1 MTPIFIGFTKV
12 VTVLEIK
19 NLFFGIFCLACFM
32 SGTSQAAGGA
42 LPKFENYKVENVY
55 MGKSS
60 KVILSTPEA
69 RNYRTILREASKGTV
84 NYSGE
89 FVLTYWG
96 CGCCC
101 RSAAIVSLK
110 TGRVLFFPDA
120 ITQPPADINED
131 VLQFRP
137 DSRLLIVVGQ
147 LGEEGGK
154 DDFGRHYF
162 ELKNGKFQ
170 KIHFTPL
177 PTLSREEFRSRM
189 YKGIDDAIRT
199 PEQKK

>member
-1 MTPIFIGFTKV
+1 MFVIRNIV
-12 VTVLEIK
+12 
-19 NLFFGIFCLACFM
+19 FGILCLAFFIASTCR
-32 SGTSQAAGGA
+32 AAGGA
-42 LPKFENYKVENVY
+42 VPRFENYKIDKIY
-55 MGKSS
+55 TGKTS

-69 RNYRTILREASKGTV
+69 RNYRTILREASKETV

-101 RSAAIVSLK
+101 RSAAIVSIK

-147 LGEEGGK
+147 LGEEGDK
-154 DDFGRHYF
+154 DGFGRHYF
-162 ELKNGKFQ
+162 ELKNGKFH
-170 KIHFTPL
+170 KVHFTSL
-177 PTLSREEFRSRM
+177 PTLSREEFRNRM
-189 YKGIDDAIRT
+189 YKGIDDAYRLLQ
-199 PEQKK
+199 QKK